1 MADNFVL
8 SAVLELK
15 DKFTGAIEGARRS
28 AIGFE
33 RTFRNTASVVQ
44 SSASR
49 INSGLDKMG
58 TVVNKISG
66 TVVKI
71 RSYWSCWN
79 RWAWCLCYKRSC

>member
-1 MADNFVL
+1 MADNFIL

-44 SSASR
+44 SSASSKQNKW
-49 INSGLDKMG
+49 NS
-58 TVVNKISG
+58 S
-66 TVVKI
+66 
-71 RSYWSCWN
+71 
-79 RWAWCLCYKRSC
+79 